1 MHTELLIN
9 VPPSTNFHSN
19 HFRGSYYG
27 LDKFLICKEN
37 MQKQSEQQLNNLK
50 ILNEQQIYARLTEV
64 RLKLQNSEEFTRMAA
79 ASPIYVERFAIVE

>member
-1 MHTELLIN
+1 
-9 VPPSTNFHSN
+9 
-19 HFRGSYYG
+19 
-27 LDKFLICKEN
+27 